1 MKIEKVGVVGLG
13 IMGAGI
19 AQVTARAGYRTC
31 VNDMSRE
38 IIAKAVREIE
48 QSLARLVEKGKISGE
63 ELKGAMGRLTPKT
76 NLEEFTDCDL
86 VIEAVAE
93 DIGVKKNVFATI
105 DRGNS
110 DQMIF
115 ASNTSTLPITEM
127 AAAVK
132 HPERFVGLH
141 FFNPAPLM
149 KLVEV
154 VKTPVTDPQVLET
167 AKTFVESLSKV
178 PVVTKDR
185 GGFLVNLLLTPF
197 IYDAMR
203 ALDNGMGSTADIDRA
218 MVLGCGHP
226 IGPLRLADYIGLD
239 ILAKGVLF
247 DEFKEKRFSPPAILR
262 RLVSLGFYGRKSGR
276 GFYDWSDPKNPV
288 PIAYD

>member
-13 IMGAGI
+13 VMGAGI
-19 AQVTARAGYRTC
+19 AQVMAQAGYRTYAH
-31 VNDMSRE
+31 DMSRE
-38 IIAKAVREIE
+38 IVEKAVNGIG
-48 QSLARLVEKGKISGE
+48 QSLARLVEKGKISNE
-63 ELKGAMGRLTPKT
+63 KLTAAMDRLIPIL
-76 NLEEFTDCDL
+76 NLEDLKDCDL
-86 VIEAVAE
+86 VIEAVVE
-93 DIGVKKNVFATI
+93 DMGVKKNVFAAFERVSSEHTI
-105 DRGNS
+105 L
-110 DQMIF
+110 
-115 ASNTSTLPITEM
+115 ASNTSTLPISEM
-127 AAAVK
+127 AAGVK

-154 VKTPVTDPQVLET
+154 VKTPVADPEVIET
-167 AKTFVESLSKV
+167 AKAFVESLGKV

-197 IYDAMR
+197 LYDAMR
-203 ALDNGMGSTADIDRA
+203 ALDSGLGSTADIDRV

-226 IGPLRLADYIGLD
+226 IGPLRLADHIGLD
-239 ILAKGVLF
+239 VLAKGVLF

-262 RLVSLGFYGRKSGR
+262 RLVALGFYGRKSGR

-288 PIAYD
+288 PVSYD

>member
-1 MKIEKVGVVGLG
+1 MKIEKVGVIGLG

-19 AQVTARAGYRTC
+19 AQVTAQAGYRTY
-31 VNDMSRE
+31 VHDMTRE
-38 IIAKAVREIE
+38 IIEKAVHGIE
-48 QSLARLVEKGKISGE
+48 QSLGRLVEKGKIPDE
-63 ELKGAMGRLTPKT
+63 ELTSAMDRLIPIRH
-76 NLEEFTDCDL
+76 LEDLRDCDL
-86 VIEAVAE
+86 VIEAVVE
-93 DIGVKKNVFATI
+93 DIGVKKNVFAGL
-105 DRGNS
+105 DRVHS
-110 DQMIF
+110 EHMIF

-127 AAAVK
+127 AAGVK

-141 FFNPAPLM
+141 FFNPALLM

-154 VKTPVTDPQVLET
+154 VKTPVADPQVIET
-167 AKTFVESLSKV
+167 AKTFVESMGKV

-197 IYDAMR
+197 LYDAMR
-203 ALDNGMGSTADIDRA
+203 ALDNGLGSTADIDRA

-226 IGPLRLADYIGLD
+226 IGPLRLADHIGLD
-239 ILAKGVLF
+239 VLARGVLF

-262 RLVSLGFYGRKSGR
+262 RLVALGFYGRKSGR

-288 PIAYD
+288 PVSYD

>member
-1 MKIEKVGVVGLG
+1 MKIEKVGVIGLG

-19 AQVTARAGYRTC
+19 AQVSAQAGYQTY
-31 VNDMSRE
+31 VNDMSQE
-38 IIAKAVREIE
+38 IIDNALKGIE
-48 QSLARLVEKGKISGE
+48 KSLARLNEKGKISDE
-63 ELKGAMGRLTPKT
+63 EKREVMARLVPRP
-76 NLEEFTDCDL
+76 NMEDFTDCHL

-93 DIGVKKNVFATI
+93 EMGVKKEVFTTL
-105 DRGNS
+105 DKGNS
-110 DQMIF
+110 DDLIL

-127 AAAVK
+127 AASVK

-154 VKTPVTDPQVLET
+154 VKTPITDPDVLET
-167 AKTFVESLSKV
+167 AKAFVKSLDKV
-178 PVVTKDR
+178 AVVTKDR

-203 ALDNGMGSTADIDRA
+203 ALDNGLGSTADIDNA

-226 IGPLRLADYIGLD
+226 VGPLKLADYIGLD

-262 RLVSLGFYGRKSGR
+262 RLVALGFYGRKSGR

-288 PIAYD
+288 PVSYD

>member
-1 MKIEKVGVVGLG
+1 MKIEKVGVIGLG

-19 AQVTARAGYRTC
+19 AQVTAQAGYRTF
-31 VNDMSRE
+31 VNDISRE
-38 IIAKAVREIE
+38 IIDKAVSGIE
-48 QSLARLVEKGKISGE
+48 QSLARLVEKGKISKE
-63 ELKGAMGRLTPKT
+63 ELKGVMDRLTPKT
-76 NLEEFTDCDL
+76 TLEELKDCDL

-93 DIGVKKNVFATI
+93 DIDVKKNVFAGV
-105 DRGNS
+105 DGGNS

-127 AAAVK
+127 AAVIK

-167 AKTFVESLSKV
+167 AKSFVGSLGKV

-226 IGPLRLADYIGLD
+226 IGPLKLADYIGLD
-239 ILAKGVLF
+239 ILVKGVLF

-262 RLVSLGFYGRKSGR
+262 RLVALGFYGRKNGR
-276 GFYDWSDPKNPV
+276 GFYDWADPKNPV
-288 PIAYD
+288 PIDYD

>member
-1 MKIEKVGVVGLG
+1 MKVEKVGVIGLG

-19 AQVTARAGYRTC
+19 AQVSAQAGYPTYI
-31 VNDMSRE
+31 NDMTQE
-38 IIAKAVREIE
+38 IIDKALKGIE
-48 QSLARLVEKGKISGE
+48 TSLDRMKEKGKLSDAEKSEVMARLVPKS
-63 ELKGAMGRLTPKT
+63 ELA
-76 NLEEFTDCDL
+76 EFTDCHL

-93 DIGVKKNVFATI
+93 EMGIKKEVFAAL
-105 DRGNS
+105 DRVSS
-110 DQMIF
+110 DDVIF
-115 ASNTSTLPITEM
+115 ASNTSTLSITEM
-127 AAAVK
+127 STSVQ

-154 VKTPVTDPQVLET
+154 VKTPITDPDVLET
-167 AKTFVESLSKV
+167 AKAFVKSIGKV
-178 PVVTKDR
+178 PVITKDR

-197 IYDAMR
+197 MYDAMR
-203 ALDNGMGSTADIDRA
+203 ALDNGLGSTADIDNA

-226 IGPLRLADYIGLD
+226 VGPLKLADYIGLD

-262 RLVSLGFYGRKSGR
+262 RLVTLGFYGRKSGR
-276 GFYDWSDPKNPV
+276 GFYDWSDPKNPT
-288 PIAYD
+288 PISYD

>member
-13 IMGAGI
+13 VMGAGI
-19 AQVTARAGYRTC
+19 AQVTAQAGYRTD
-31 VNDMSRE
+31 VHDISRE
-38 IIAKAVREIE
+38 IIDMAVTGIE
-48 QSLARLVEKGKISGE
+48 RSLARLAEKGNISGE
-63 ELKGAMGRLTPKT
+63 ELTKSKGRLTPR
-76 NLEEFTDCDL
+76 LELEGLKDCDL

-93 DIGVKKNVFATI
+93 DIGVKKNVFVTI
-105 DRGNS
+105 DKVNS

-115 ASNTSTLPITEM
+115 ASNTSTLPIAEM
-127 AAAVK
+127 AAGVK

-154 VKTPVTDPQVLET
+154 VKTPVTDPEVLET
-167 AKTFVESLSKV
+167 AKTFVESLGKV

-203 ALDNGMGSTADIDRA
+203 ALDNGMGNTEDIDRA

-226 IGPLRLADYIGLD
+226 IGPLKLADYIGLD

-262 RLVSLGFYGRKSGR
+262 RLVALGFYGRKSGR

-288 PIAYD
+288 PIDYD

>member
-13 IMGAGI
+13 VMGAGI
-19 AQVTARAGYRTC
+19 AQVAAQAGYRTC
-31 VNDMSRE
+31 INDISRE
-38 IIAKAVREIE
+38 IIDKAVSGIA
-48 QSLARLVEKGKISGE
+48 QSLAGLVEKGKLSGE
-63 ELKGAMGRLTPKT
+63 ELKEVMDRLTPKDH
-76 NLEEFTDCDL
+76 LEGLKDCDL

-93 DIGVKKNVFATI
+93 DIGVKKSVFATI
-105 DRGNS
+105 DKAS
-110 DQMIF
+110 ADQMIF
-115 ASNTSTLPITEM
+115 ASNTSTLPIAEM
-127 AAAVK
+127 AAGVK

-154 VKTPVTDPQVLET
+154 VKTPVTDPEVLET

-197 IYDAMR
+197 MYDAMR
-203 ALDNGMGSTADIDRA
+203 ALDNGLGSTEDIDRA

-239 ILAKGVLF
+239 ILARGVLF

-262 RLVSLGFYGRKSGR
+262 RLVALGFYGRKSGR

-288 PIAYD
+288 PIHYD